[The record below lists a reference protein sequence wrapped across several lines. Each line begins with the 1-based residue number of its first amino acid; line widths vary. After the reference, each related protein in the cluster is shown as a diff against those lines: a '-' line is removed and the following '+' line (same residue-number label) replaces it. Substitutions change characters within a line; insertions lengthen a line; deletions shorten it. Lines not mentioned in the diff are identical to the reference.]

1 LFVKALIVYKVKPLR
16 KASLPVPRR
25 DARCRKV
32 KICAA
37 FPNWLGSLCERLGF
51 FLLFLFLIDAVF
63 SQGELHPKT
72 VIAMAVTMIGGFV
85 LIIAGIL
92 LEEG

>member
-1 LFVKALIVYKVKPLR
+1 MPKGKDLRSISELAGESLREIGILLIVFVPL
-16 KASLPVPRR
+16 
-25 DARCRKV
+25 
-32 KICAA
+32 
-37 FPNWLGSLCERLGF
+37 
-51 FLLFLFLIDAVF
+51 DAVF
-63 SQGELHPKT
+63 AQGELHPKT